1 MVDAVIRN
9 LEIVGEAARNI
20 PEQVR
25 DRHANIPWSRMI
37 GLRNIAIHEYFGIDS
52 NIIWQIARR
61 NLPETKPLIREALE
75 NVTGNN

>member
-1 MVDAVIRN
+1 
-9 LEIVGEAARNI
+9 
-20 PEQVR
+20 
-25 DRHANIPWSRMI
+25 MI